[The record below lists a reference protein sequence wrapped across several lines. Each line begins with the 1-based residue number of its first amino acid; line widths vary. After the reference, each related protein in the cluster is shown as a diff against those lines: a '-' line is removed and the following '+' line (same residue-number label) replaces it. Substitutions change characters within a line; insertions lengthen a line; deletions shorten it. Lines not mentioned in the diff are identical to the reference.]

1 MYNGFTLLYSRNYH
15 TLANQLHFDKT
26 LKKNG
31 RKKSSG
37 AILSSQTPK
46 GLGPQA
52 GDTLRSHRT
61 LLWHTWAPDMHGA
74 MAHTHT
80 YTNDTIAHTPQ
91 KQQQAWSGMT

>member
-1 MYNGFTLLYSRNYH
+1 MSKDSNENGCVYKYDRVTLLYSRNYH

-26 LKKNG
+26 LKK
-31 RKKSSG
+31 RKKKE
-37 AILSSQTPK
+37 ILSSQTPK

-80 YTNDTIAHTPQ
+80 HTQ
-91 KQQQAWSGMT
+91 MTQ